1 MIKIEVIKAYKSSNK
16 IDLTTPV
23 ANIAAAEIGDLLNKH
38 VSKYKCKIH
47 PESAGKIT
55 VISTPNNSPM
65 YEINKSNFCCEEF
78 ENSIDIKL
86 K

>member
-23 ANIAAAEIGDLLNKH
+23 ANIAAEKIGELLNKK
-38 VSKYKCKIH
+38 VSNHMCEIH
-47 PESAGKIT
+47 PESTGNIT
-55 VISTPNNSPM
+55 VVSTPNNSTM

-78 ENSIDIKL
+78 EKSINITIN
-86 K
+86 